1 MKTIQELHV
10 LVGLPGSGKT
20 TFANKNKAEN
30 IGYRLR
36 YSNKAAMYAD
46 VIDFDKIY
54 KTLGYNPDSLTD
66 KGCIMNVKPPYYIWK
81 EAKNDTLK
89 VFKHNV
95 TLKFTKRKVY

>member
-1 MKTIQELHV
+1 MEFGRKRFYSAYKRSFISKERIFFDYKNDKFIKNDTIL
-10 LVGLPGSGKT
+10 
-20 TFANKNKAEN
+20 
-30 IGYRLR
+30 
-36 YSNKAAMYAD
+36 YAD
-46 VIDFDKIY
+46 
-54 KTLGYNPDSLTD
+54 LMADSLTD